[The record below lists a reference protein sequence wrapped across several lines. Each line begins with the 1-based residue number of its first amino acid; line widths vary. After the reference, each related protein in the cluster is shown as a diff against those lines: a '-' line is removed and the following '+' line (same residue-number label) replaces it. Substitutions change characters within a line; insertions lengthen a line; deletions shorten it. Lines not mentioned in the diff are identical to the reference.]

1 MPPTPPHIDA
11 ELVRRLISAQFPEWA
26 HLPVVPVVPG
36 GWDNRTFRLGDSLT
50 VRLPSAV
57 GYVPQVEKEHHWLPV
72 LAQQLP
78 LPIPTP
84 VGLGEPGDNYPW
96 PWSVYE
102 WIDGTPATQE
112 PILDLP
118 RFAGDVAEFLIALQR
133 IDATD
138 GPLPGAHNY
147 FRGAP
152 PEVYDAEA
160 RQAIDTLGDSIDAD
174 GATSVWEAA
183 LTTQWQHSPV
193 WFHGDISTGNL
204 LLRDG
209 RLSAVIDF
217 GTCGVGDPACD
228 LAISWITFDEVSRDV
243 FRSTLNL
250 DDGTW
255 ARARGWTIWKALIV
269 AAGSAGT
276 HSPRT
281 EALAAR
287 RVIDRV
293 IADHRR

>member
-1 MPPTPPHIDA
+1 
-11 ELVRRLISAQFPEWA
+11 
-26 HLPVVPVVPG
+26 
-36 GWDNRTFRLGDSLT
+36 
-50 VRLPSAV
+50 
-57 GYVPQVEKEHHWLPV
+57 
-72 LAQQLP
+72 
-78 LPIPTP
+78 
-84 VGLGEPGDNYPW
+84 
-96 PWSVYE
+96 VYE
-102 WIDGTPATQE
+102 WIDGTTATPE
-112 PILDLP
+112 RIHDLP
-118 RFAGDVAEFLIALQR
+118 RFASDIAEFLIALQR

-160 RQAIDTLGDSIDAD
+160 RQAIDTLGNSIDAD
-174 GATSVWEAA
+174 AATSVWDAA
-183 LTTQWQHSPV
+183 LTTRWQDPPV

-228 LAISWITFDEVSRDV
+228 LAIAWITFDESSREL
-243 FRSTLNL
+243 FRSALNL
-250 DDGTW
+250 DDDTW